1 VCSLKIPQFDSSYQE
16 TITHLH
22 LLTNVVIHCL
32 ARYKTDVT
40 SAICNQELNKK
51 FVTCGN
57 CCGSNMAGHN

>member
-1 VCSLKIPQFDSSYQE
+1 VFSLKIPQFDSNHQE

-22 LLTNVVIHCL
+22 LLTNVGHCP

-40 SAICNQELNKK
+40 SAISNQELIRNS
-51 FVTCGN
+51 VTCGN